1 MCREIDHWIAE
12 KGTQNEIEFL
22 WTNVTHLEVEKAG
35 NKIFILDEDK
45 SHDELID
52 IEDIWKDTFLSN
64 LFIFYILIFMSYNYV
79 EESF

>member
-12 KGTQNEIEFL
+12 KGTHNETEFL
-22 WTNVTHLEVEKAG
+22 WTNVTHSDVEKAG

-45 SHDELID
+45 SDDELID
-52 IEDIWKDTFLSN
+52 IEEIWKDTFLSN